1 MPMRISR
8 YHVLGLLGR
17 GGTGRVYKVL
27 RPELNK
33 VLALKLLRPDEV
45 LEGVLGRKELE
56 RRFWHEARIMG
67 EMEQENIASAWD
79 AGEHRGEP
87 FLVLEYMGMN
97 LGRLIGESDR
107 DEAPTRPVPPARAL
121 SFLEQALYG
130 LARLH
135 REGIVHLDLKPANL
149 LLTSQDRVKLI
160 DFGLAGLPGLPL
172 KPPKGLMIG
181 SEAYA
186 SPEQRA
192 DPDAAD
198 ARADL
203 YSAGVVLHRLVTGA
217 LPGMDPDVSSHPL
230 LGPEWTAFFRRAL
243 QVDPAERFASAWHML
258 DDVSELRRQWE
269 GRRNTACPAGA
280 LQSPHGEYGVRAKP
294 RSEPVKTGPARK
306 DQPFPGLNGIMQP
319 ERAFP
324 SDLRETEDGFLDRAS
339 GLIWAGHISAF
350 PAYWDRCRENLPEGK
365 GWRLPTVDELTTLL
379 RPKRALEDFCAP
391 DPWRAE
397 SKKWVWS
404 ADLRTASQAW
414 LVDLEQGAVIA
425 ADRTCLL
432 FVLAVRDAD

>member
-8 YHVLGLLGR
+8 YQVLGLLGR

-27 RPELNK
+27 RPELKK

-45 LEGVLGRKELE
+45 LEGILGREELE
-56 RRFWHEARIMG
+56 RRFWREARIMG
-67 EMEQENIASAWD
+67 ELEQENIASAWD

-97 LGRLIGESDR
+97 LGRLIGESDQ
-107 DEAPTRPVPPARAL
+107 DEAPTRPVPPVRAL

-181 SEAYA
+181 SAAYA
-186 SPEQRA
+186 SPEQQT

-203 YSAGVVLHRLVTGA
+203 YSAGVVLHRLATGA
-217 LPGMDPDVSSHPL
+217 LPEKNPDVSDHPL

-258 DDVSELRRQWE
+258 EHVLELRRQWE
-269 GRRNTACPAGA
+269 GRRNTACPSGA
-280 LQSPHGEYGVRAKP
+280 LQGPRDGSEARAKP
-294 RSEPVKTGPARK
+294 RSEPMKTGHTGTDP
-306 DQPFPGLNGIMQP
+306 PFPGLNGLMQP

-324 SDLRETEDGFLDRAS
+324 SDIREADDGYLDRAN

-350 PAYWDRCRENLPEGK
+350 PAYWDRCGEHLPAGK
-365 GWRLPTVDELTTLL
+365 GWRLPTVEELITLL
-379 RPKRALEDFCAP
+379 RPKRTLEDFCAP
-391 DPWRAE
+391 DPWGAE
-397 SKKWVWS
+397 ARKWVWS

-432 FVLAVRDAD
+432 YVLPVRDAD

>member
-1 MPMRISR
+1 MYISR
-8 YHVLGLLGR
+8 YKVLGLLGR

-33 VLALKLLRPDEV
+33 VMALKLLRPDEV
-45 LEGVLGRKELE
+45 LEGVLGREEIE

-79 AGEHRGEP
+79 VGEHDGEP
-87 FLVLEYMGMN
+87 FLVLEYRGMN
-97 LGRLIGESDR
+97 LSRLIGESDR
-107 DEAPTRPVPPARAL
+107 EEAPTRPLPPVRAL

-135 REGIVHLDLKPANL
+135 REDIVHMDLKPANL
-149 LLTSQDRVKLI
+149 LLTISDRVKLI

-181 SEAYA
+181 SASYA
-186 SPEQRA
+186 SPEQQA

-203 YSAGVVLHRLVTGA
+203 YSAGVVLHRLVTGS
-217 LPGMDPDVSSHPL
+217 LPGTDPDLSDHPL
-230 LGPEWTAFFRRAL
+230 LGPEWTVFFRRAL
-243 QVDPAERFASAWHML
+243 QRAPSERFQSAWHML
-258 DDVSELRRQWE
+258 EHVSELRRQWE
-269 GRRNTACPAGA
+269 GRRNTTCPAGA
-280 LQSPHGEYGVRAKP
+280 LQGPQGGSGVQGKP
-294 RSEPVKTGPARK
+294 RSEPIKTGPAGK
-306 DQPFPGLNGIMQP
+306 DPPFPGLTGLMQP
-319 ERAFP
+319 ENSFP
-324 SDLRETEDGFLDRAS
+324 NDFEAVKGGYLNRTS

-350 PAYWDRCRENLPEGK
+350 PASWDRCGEHLPEGK
-365 GWRLPTVDELTTLL
+365 NWRVPTVEELMSLL
-379 RPKRALEDFCAP
+379 RPKRVLEDFCAP
-391 DPWRAE
+391 DLWRTE
-397 SKKWVWS
+397 GKKWLWS

-432 FVLAVRDAD
+432 FVLAVRDTG